1 MRHGI
6 HAPKVPRDI
15 REIPYITA
23 KNREPGPSQH
33 YKGYPVLT
41 DLRFALWCL
50 SRARITVQFR
60 LAGFLDSG
68 AFDASVTDETI
79 T

>member
-15 REIPYITA
+15 REIAYITA
-23 KNREPGPSQH
+23 KTVRRVRLNTSKR
-33 YKGYPVLT
+33 YPVLT

-50 SRARITVQFR
+50 SRSRITVRFR
-60 LAGFLDSG
+60 LAGLLDSG

>member
-23 KNREPGPSQH
+23 KTVRRVRLNTSKR
-33 YKGYPVLT
+33 YPVLT

-50 SRARITVQFR
+50 SRSRITVRFR
-60 LAGFLDSG
+60 LAGLLDSG